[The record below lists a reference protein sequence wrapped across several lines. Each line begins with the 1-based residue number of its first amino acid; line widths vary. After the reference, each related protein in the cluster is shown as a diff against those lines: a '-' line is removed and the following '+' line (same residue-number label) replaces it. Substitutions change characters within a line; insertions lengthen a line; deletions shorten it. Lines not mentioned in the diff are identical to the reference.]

1 MSREVVVVGSV
12 NTDYVFRVASFP
24 EPGETAPGS
33 LSIYPGGKGANQA
46 VALARLGGSAA
57 LIARVGDD
65 PFSQEALRGLK
76 TEGLDTEYVLATPGP
91 GGAAGIWVDQRGEN
105 SIVIAGGANLA
116 LSSVDVEAARQIIE
130 GSKVLLV
137 QLEVP
142 LETVIYALKLA
153 KQAGVTTVLDPAPAQ
168 VLPREVLALVDVI
181 TPNAGE
187 ATKLT
192 SIDVHCWK
200 TAALAGRWLRE
211 QGVGLAMVTM
221 GKFGAICIS
230 AQGDV
235 RINLPRVE
243 VVDTT
248 AAGDAFAAALSLGLA
263 RGLAPDAAADIAA
276 AAGALTVTK
285 AGAQPSLPHLKEL
298 AEIVEIPW
306 QKS

>member
-12 NTDYVFRVASFP
+12 NTDFVFSVARFP

-33 LSIYPGGKGANQA
+33 LNIYPGGKGANQA
-46 VALARLGGSAA
+46 VALARLGGKAA

-65 PFSQEALRGLK
+65 PYSQEAARGLK
-76 TEGLDTEYVLATPGP
+76 AEGLDTSYVLPTSGP
-91 GGAAGIWVDQRGEN
+91 GGAAGIWVDQHGEN
-105 SIVIAGGANLA
+105 SIVIAGGANMA
-116 LSSVDVEAARQIIE
+116 LSPGDVDAAQQLIE

-142 LETVIYALKLA
+142 METVVHALKIA
-153 KQAGVTTVLDPAPAQ
+153 KQAGVTTILDPAPAQ
-168 VLPREVLALVDVI
+168 ALPREVLALVDVI

-192 SIDVHCWK
+192 GIDVHCWK

-221 GKFGAICIS
+221 GKFGAMCVTP
-230 AQGDV
+230 QGDV
-235 RINLPRVE
+235 RINVPRVE

-263 RGLAPDAAADIAA
+263 RGLAPDAAADLAA

-285 AGAQPSLPHLKEL
+285 AGAQPSLPHLKDLKEV
-298 AEIVEIPW
+298 VEVPW
-306 QKS
+306 